1 MNPSTVR
8 LNFKL
13 NLIRHLRDGKRMTL
27 EELSSVTGVSNQKD
41 LKEQLGELFFL
52 GATPHVADLIQV
64 DYDSETD
71 TFGLILPFRFDSSL
85 RLSIREWL
93 TLRKIL
99 EEAAESH
106 IQESNPSFTPGADVN
121 PKTKT
126 DNRAK
131 TDNRTKADTTIQKI
145 LQKITSIVPVAG
157 QDALST
163 YKTDIQ
169 NAIRN
174 GKSVQLEYQSRSGE
188 KTTRRKVD
196 PWFLFHSLEDYLL
209 GYCHERKAPRN
220 FRLDHILSLKIGD
233 EPITEP
239 AGRKKSTYISEFEE
253 FRKSQENSSGVAE
266 LWHTK
271 EVFYNLNRKLGLE
284 RTAQTKTI
292 HDVVYHL
299 SKAKIR
305 EEVWFLETILPF
317 GKNVIL
323 KSPEHLVK
331 RIVGEMESILR

>member
-27 EELSSVTGVSNQKD
+27 EELSSVTGVTDQKD

-71 TFGLILPFRFDSSL
+71 TFGLILPFRFDSGL

-99 EEAAESH
+99 EEAAETN
-106 IQESNPSFTPGADVN
+106 QDPNTNA
-121 PKTKT
+121 
-126 DNRAK
+126 
-131 TDNRTKADTTIQKI
+131 TTRKI
-145 LQKITSIVPVAG
+145 LQKIVSIVPVAG
-157 QDALST
+157 QEALSA
-163 YKTDIQ
+163 YKTNIQ
-169 NAIRN
+169 EAIRQ
-174 GKSVQLEYQSRSGE
+174 GKSLILEYQSRSGE
-188 KTTRRKVD
+188 KSSQRKVD

-209 GYCHERKAPRN
+209 GFCHERKAPRN
-220 FRLDHILSLKIGD
+220 FRLDHILSLKIGND
-233 EPITEP
+233 PITQP
-239 AGRKKSTYISEFEE
+239 AGHKKSTYIREFEE

-266 LWHTK
+266 IWHTK

-284 RTAQTKTI
+284 RTSETKTFDNI
-292 HDVVYHL
+292 VYHL

-305 EEVWFLETILPF
+305 EEAWFLETILPF

-323 KSPEHLVK
+323 KSPSHLVK
-331 RIVGEMESILR
+331 RIVGEIESILR

>member
-27 EELSSVTGVSNQKD
+27 EELSNVTGVTNQKD

-93 TLRKIL
+93 TLRNIL
-99 EEAAESH
+99 EETS
-106 IQESNPSFTPGADVN
+106 ESNFDSHTSAVS
-121 PKTKT
+121 K
-126 DNRAK
+126 
-131 TDNRTKADTTIQKI
+131 KI
-145 LQKITSIVPVAG
+145 LQKIISILPITGQNALTS
-157 QDALST
+157 
-163 YKTDIQ
+163 YKNTIQ
-169 NAIRN
+169 EAIRN
-174 GKSVQLEYQSRSGE
+174 GKTLILEYQSRSDE
-188 KTTRRKVD
+188 KSLQRRID

-209 GYCHERKAPRN
+209 GYCHERKAARN
-220 FRLDHILSLKIGD
+220 FRLDHILSLKTGSD
-233 EPITEP
+233 PITQP
-239 AGRKKSTYISEFEE
+239 SGQTKLKYIQEFER
-253 FRKSQENSSGVAE
+253 FRKNRENSSGIAE
-266 LWHTK
+266 IWHTK
-271 EVFYNLNRKLGLE
+271 EIFYNLDRKLGLE
-284 RTAQTKTI
+284 RTSETRTLEN
-292 HDVVYHL
+292 VVYHL

-305 EEVWFLETILPF
+305 EESWFLETILPF

-323 KSPEHLVK
+323 KSPPSIVK
-331 RIVGEMESILR
+331 RAIGEIEMMLR

>member
-27 EELSSVTGVSNQKD
+27 EELASVTGINNRKD

-52 GATPHVADLIQV
+52 GATPHIADLIQV

-93 TLRKIL
+93 ALRKIL
-99 EEAAESH
+99 EEVTETSSDPQTNSTA
-106 IQESNPSFTPGADVN
+106 
-121 PKTKT
+121 
-126 DNRAK
+126 R
-131 TDNRTKADTTIQKI
+131 KI
-145 LQKITSIVPVAG
+145 LKKIVSIVPVAG
-157 QDALST
+157 QEALSS

-169 NAIRN
+169 EAIRN
-174 GKSVQLEYQSRSGE
+174 EKSLNLEYQSRTGE
-188 KTTRRKVD
+188 KPTRRKVD

-209 GYCHERKAPRN
+209 GYCHERNAPRN
-220 FRLDHILSLKIGD
+220 FRLDNILSLKISSD
-233 EPITEP
+233 PISQP
-239 AGRKKSTYISEFEE
+239 AGQKKSEYIREFEE
-253 FRKSQENSSGVAE
+253 FRKNRENSSGIAE
-266 LWHTK
+266 IWHTK
-271 EVFYNLNRKLGLE
+271 EVYYNLNRKLDLE
-284 RTAQTKTI
+284 RTDETKKLN
-292 HDVVYHL
+292 HVVYYL

-305 EEVWFLETILPF
+305 EENWFLETLLPF

-323 KSPEHLVK
+323 KSPTHLAK
-331 RIVGEMESILR
+331 RILGEIESILR

>member
-27 EELSSVTGVSNQKD
+27 EELSSVTGIKNQKD

-52 GATPHVADLIQV
+52 GATPHIADLIQV

-99 EEAAESH
+99 EEVTETSSDPQTNLTA
-106 IQESNPSFTPGADVN
+106 
-121 PKTKT
+121 
-126 DNRAK
+126 R
-131 TDNRTKADTTIQKI
+131 KI
-145 LQKITSIVPVAG
+145 LQKIISIVPVTW
-157 QDALST
+157 QEALSS
-163 YKTDIQ
+163 YKADIQ
-169 NAIRN
+169 EAIRN
-174 GKSVQLEYQSRSGE
+174 EKSLSLEYQSRTGE
-188 KTTRRKVD
+188 KPTWRKVD

-209 GYCHERKAPRN
+209 GYCHERNAPRN
-220 FRLDHILSLKIGD
+220 FRLDNILSLKIGSD
-233 EPITEP
+233 PISKP
-239 AGRKKSTYISEFEE
+239 AGQKKSEYIREFEE
-253 FRKSQENSSGVAE
+253 FRKNRENSSGISE
-266 LWHTK
+266 IWHTK

-284 RTAQTKTI
+284 RTDETKKLN
-292 HDVVYHL
+292 HVVYYL

-305 EEVWFLETILPF
+305 EENWFLETLLPF

-323 KSPEHLVK
+323 KSPTHLVK
-331 RIVGEMESILR
+331 RILGEIESTLH

>member
-93 TLRKIL
+93 ALRKVL
-99 EEAAESH
+99 EEATETNRDL
-106 IQESNPSFTPGADVN
+106 QTSFTSE
-121 PKTKT
+121 
-126 DNRAK
+126 
-131 TDNRTKADTTIQKI
+131 KI
-145 LQKITSIVPVAG
+145 LKKIVSILPITG
-157 QDALST
+157 QDALGT
-163 YKTDIQ
+163 YKALIQ
-169 NAIRN
+169 EALRN
-174 GKSVQLEYQSRSGE
+174 RKSLILEYQSRNEE
-188 KTTRRKVD
+188 KPLQRKVD

-209 GYCHERKAPRN
+209 GYCHERNAPRN
-220 FRLDHILSLKIGD
+220 FRLDHILSLKIGSD
-233 EPITEP
+233 DISQP
-239 AGRKKSTYISEFEE
+239 AGQKKSAYIQEFEE
-253 FRKSQENSSGVAE
+253 FRKNQENSSGVAE
-266 LWHTK
+266 IWHTK
-271 EVFYNLNRKLGLE
+271 EVFYNLNRKLDLE
-284 RTAQTKTI
+284 RTGETKEVGN
-292 HDVVYHL
+292 VVYHL

-305 EEVWFLETILPF
+305 EEGWFLETILPF

-323 KSPEHLVK
+323 KSPSHLVK
-331 RIVGEMESILR
+331 RILGEIESILR

>member
-27 EELSSVTGVSNQKD
+27 EELSSVTGVTNQKD

-64 DYDSETD
+64 DYDSESD

-93 TLRKIL
+93 ALRKIL
-99 EEAAESH
+99 EETF
-106 IQESNPSFTPGADVN
+106 ESNIDSNTSSV
-121 PKTKT
+121 
-126 DNRAK
+126 AK
-131 TDNRTKADTTIQKI
+131 KI
-145 LQKITSIVPVAG
+145 LQKIISILPIIG
-157 QDALST
+157 QDALTS
-163 YKTDIQ
+163 YKNTIQ
-169 NAIRN
+169 EAIRN
-174 GKSVQLEYQSRSGE
+174 GKALILEYQSRSDE
-188 KTTRRKVD
+188 KPIRRKVD

-220 FRLDHILSLKIGD
+220 FRLDHILSLTIGGD
-233 EPITEP
+233 PISQP
-239 AGRKKSTYISEFEE
+239 AGQTKSKYIQEFEE
-253 FRKSQENSSGVAE
+253 FRKNQENASGIAE
-266 LWHTK
+266 IWHTK

-292 HDVVYHL
+292 NDVVYHL

-305 EEVWFLETILPF
+305 EESWFLETILPF

-323 KSPEHLVK
+323 KSPSFLVK
-331 RIVGEMESILR
+331 RAIGEIESMLR

>member
-27 EELSSVTGVSNQKD
+27 EELSSVTGVTNQKD

-93 TLRKIL
+93 TLRNIL
-99 EEAAESH
+99 EETS
-106 IQESNPSFTPGADVN
+106 ESNVDPHTSTI
-121 PKTKT
+121 
-126 DNRAK
+126 AK
-131 TDNRTKADTTIQKI
+131 KI
-145 LQKITSIVPVAG
+145 LQKIISILPITG
-157 QDALST
+157 QDALTS
-163 YKTDIQ
+163 YKNTIQ
-169 NAIRN
+169 EAIRN
-174 GKSVQLEYQSRSGE
+174 GKSLILEYQSRSDE
-188 KTTRRKVD
+188 KSLQRKVD

-209 GYCHERKAPRN
+209 GYCHERKSPRN
-220 FRLDHILSLKIGD
+220 FRLDHILSLKVGND
-233 EPITEP
+233 PISQP
-239 AGRKKSTYISEFEE
+239 AGQTKSKYIQEFEM
-253 FRKSQENSSGVAE
+253 FRKNQENSSGIAE
-266 LWHTK
+266 IWHTK
-271 EVFYNLNRKLGLE
+271 EVFYNLDRKLGLE
-284 RTAQTKTI
+284 RTGETKTLEN
-292 HDVVYHL
+292 VVYHL

-305 EEVWFLETILPF
+305 EESWFLETILPF

-323 KSPEHLVK
+323 KSPSSLVK
-331 RIVGEMESILR
+331 RAIGEIELMLR

>member
-27 EELSSVTGVSNQKD
+27 EELASVTGINNQKD

-52 GATPHVADLIQV
+52 GATPHVADLIEV

-99 EEAAESH
+99 EKVVEVS
-106 IQESNPSFTPGADVN
+106 SD
-121 PKTKT
+121 PKTNST
-126 DNRAK
+126 AR
-131 TDNRTKADTTIQKI
+131 KI
-145 LQKITSIVPVAG
+145 LQKIISIVPIAG
-157 QDALST
+157 QEALSV

-169 NAIRN
+169 SAIQSE
-174 GKSVQLEYQSRSGE
+174 KSLILEYQSRMGE
-188 KTTRRKVD
+188 KPTRRKVD

-220 FRLDHILSLKIGD
+220 FRLDNILSLKIGSD
-233 EPITEP
+233 SILQP
-239 AGRKKSTYISEFEE
+239 AGQKKSDYIREFEE
-253 FRKSQENSSGVAE
+253 FRKSWENSSGIAE
-266 LWHTK
+266 IWHTR
-271 EVFYNLNRKLGLE
+271 EVFYNLNRKLDLE
-284 RTAQTKTI
+284 RTEETQKLD
-292 HDVVYHL
+292 DVVYHL

-305 EEVWFLETILPF
+305 EENWFLETILPF

-323 KSPEHLVK
+323 KSPTHLAK
-331 RIVGEMESILR
+331 RVLRELESILR

>member
-27 EELSSVTGVSNQKD
+27 EELSSVTGVTNQKD

-106 IQESNPSFTPGADVN
+106 IQESNANASPNA
-121 PKTKT
+121 
-126 DNRAK
+126 
-131 TDNRTKADTTIQKI
+131 TIQKI

-174 GKSVQLEYQSRSGE
+174 GKSVLLEYQSRSGE
-188 KTTRRKVD
+188 KSTRRKVD

-233 EPITEP
+233 ESISEP

-266 LWHTK
+266 IWHTK

-284 RTAQTKTI
+284 RTPQTKTI
-292 HDVVYHL
+292 NDIVYHL

-305 EEVWFLETILPF
+305 EEVWFMETILPF

-323 KSPEHLVK
+323 KSP
-331 RIVGEMESILR
+331 

>member
-13 NLIRHLRDGKRMTL
+13 NLIRHLRDGKRLTL
-27 EELSSVTGVSNQKD
+27 EELSGVTGVGNQKD

-71 TFGLILPFRFDSSL
+71 TVGLILPFRFDSSL

-99 EEAAESH
+99 EEIAE
-106 IQESNPSFTPGADVN
+106 TGAD
-121 PKTKT
+121 PKT
-126 DNRAK
+126 NSIAR
-131 TDNRTKADTTIQKI
+131 KI
-145 LQKITSIVPVAG
+145 LEKIVSIVPVAG
-157 QDALST
+157 QDALSV

-169 NAIRN
+169 EAIRT
-174 GKSVQLEYQSRSGE
+174 GKSVILEYQSRTDE
-188 KTTRRKVD
+188 KFSRRKVD

-220 FRLDHILSLKIGD
+220 FRLDNILSLEIGSD
-233 EPITEP
+233 SISQP
-239 AGRKKSTYISEFEE
+239 AGQKKSEYIREFEE
-253 FRKSQENSSGVAE
+253 FRKNRENSSGVAE
-266 LWHTK
+266 IWHTK

-284 RTAQTKTI
+284 RTSETKTVEN
-292 HDVVYHL
+292 VVYHL

-305 EEVWFLETILPF
+305 EEVWFLETVLPF

-323 KSPEHLVK
+323 KSPSHLVK
-331 RIVGEMESILR
+331 RIIGEVESILR

>member
-1 MNPSTVR
+1 
-8 LNFKL
+8 
-13 NLIRHLRDGKRMTL
+13 MTL

-99 EEAAESH
+99 EEAAE
-106 IQESNPSFTPGADVN
+106 INLQESNRSKDSNSNAAETNKSTNENTKINVN
-121 PKTKT
+121 T
-126 DNRAK
+126 NA
-131 TDNRTKADTTIQKI
+131 TIQKI

-174 GKSVQLEYQSRSGE
+174 GKSVLLEYQSRSGE
-188 KTTRRKVD
+188 KATRRKVD

-220 FRLDHILSLKIGD
+220 FRLDHILSLKIGND
-233 EPITEP
+233 PIGEP
-239 AGRKKSTYISEFEE
+239 AGQKKSAYITEFEE
-253 FRKSQENSSGVAE
+253 FRKSQENSSGIAE
-266 LWHTK
+266 IWHTK

-284 RTAQTKTI
+284 RISQTKTI
-292 HDVVYHL
+292 NDVVYHL

-331 RIVGEMESILR
+331 RIIGEMESVLR